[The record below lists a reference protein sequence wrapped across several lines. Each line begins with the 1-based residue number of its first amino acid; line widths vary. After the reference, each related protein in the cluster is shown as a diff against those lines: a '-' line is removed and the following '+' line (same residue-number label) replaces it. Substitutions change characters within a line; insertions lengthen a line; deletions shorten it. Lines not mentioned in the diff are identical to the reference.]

1 MHQQLADVRS
11 PGLACVPVVNLLAD
25 LVAGYSISL
34 LNTPFE
40 LIAFAIDRCEI
51 IVSQFAPFLLD
62 PALYHFPISFN
73 AIPIHDILHY
83 ESYNSTVFQNLCSD
97 RQRTVPS
104 LVDPNG
110 LGAQEYNRLSSRKLN
125 SALFVKVDNDPADRE
140 TPEYQ

>member
-1 MHQQLADVRS
+1 MMRGRFTPAAQAVPSLNRLTACNTLHQQLADVRS

-62 PALYHFPISFN
+62 SALYHFPVSFN

-83 ESYNSTVFQNLCSD
+83 ESYNPTVFQNLCSNVLYC
-97 RQRTVPS
+97 RW
-104 LVDPNG
+104 
-110 LGAQEYNRLSSRKLN
+110 
-125 SALFVKVDNDPADRE
+125 
-140 TPEYQ
+140 